1 MEYLILILSGLLGGL
16 IAGLLGL
23 GGGIFYILI
32 LPYIMD
38 WYGIPS
44 NEASSYVVANSL
56 IGIAFASGVSIFTQ
70 FKKLKKYYLEIVYIA
85 IPAVL
90 FSLLATGY
98 IVHSSWF
105 SKEVFNIFVVLLMLF
120 ILFQMQFKNKN
131 KASNGQKE
139 PNIKPN
145 EGALSGSISGFIS
158 ALSGLGGGIIII
170 PILQIKL
177 KQSIQKAKLISLAI
191 IFISATFISIQNL
204 LSTPLIQ
211 YSEINMVGF
220 IIPSIAIPLILGV
233 LIGGPIGVKWSSK
246 MSDKTLNQLFI
257 AFVLIVLIEKLLSL
271 I

>member
-1 MEYLILILSGLLGGL
+1 
-16 IAGLLGL
+16 
-23 GGGIFYILI
+23 
-32 LPYIMD
+32 
-38 WYGIPS
+38 
-44 NEASSYVVANSL
+44 
-56 IGIAFASGVSIFTQ
+56 
-70 FKKLKKYYLEIVYIA
+70 
-85 IPAVL
+85 
-90 FSLLATGY
+90 
-98 IVHSSWF
+98 
-105 SKEVFNIFVVLLMLF
+105 MLF